1 MTRLRQD
8 TGIRGEQI
16 ALDYLLGRG
25 YQLVAKNWRCR
36 SGEIDLIMKDGDTMV
51 FIEVK
56 TRRGVGYGLP
66 QEAVERRKQLK
77 IRRLA
82 EYYALISRNGEREL
96 RFDVVAITFSADYEP
111 LVEHLEGVF

>member
-16 ALDYLLGRG
+16 ALDFLLGMG

-36 SGEIDLIMKDGDTMV
+36 SGEIDLIMMDGAVMV
-51 FIEVK
+51 FVEVK
-56 TRRGVGYGLP
+56 ARHGTGYGLP
-66 QEAVERRKQLK
+66 QEAVGGRKQMK

-82 EYYALISRNGEREL
+82 QFYLMFAHLNQQEL
-96 RFDVVAITFSADYEP
+96 RFDVMAITFSASQKP
-111 LVEHLEGVF
+111 LIEHLQGVF